1 MYNNHVE
8 VAEVFY
14 FRSKCRFPGKPLA
27 STIRKQGGGILL
39 QDKNMETVRAY
50 KTELDPT
57 NKQISYFVGA
67 CGMAR
72 FVYNWSLDYW
82 IKEYERGEKRTGWMK
97 LNTKL
102 TELKQSEYQ
111 WMNDYSNWIRV
122 YAMKQ
127 CDEAY
132 ANFFRRIKQGKK
144 SGFPKFKSKKR
155 SKMNFTVNGGVVN
168 ITETKIRLPKV
179 GWIRL
184 KEHAYIPV
192 KPDKI
197 CYATVSEKN
206 GRWYISI
213 TVNETIPDQSKPEN
227 VIGIDLGIKS
237 LAVTSD
243 GVYYENPKEL
253 YKAEKKLKRLDR
265 QLSRKEKGSNNY
277 KKAKLQRAKAY
288 EKVSRIRSK
297 TIHAVTKELAK
308 NKSVIVIED
317 LNVSGMMQNHH
328 LARAISDVSFYEFR
342 RQLEYKCK
350 WYGSELF
357 VIDRWYP
364 SSKTC
369 SNCGATNND
378 LKLSDRTYRC
388 DCGLEID
395 RDLNAAINIRNY
407 YTAKHAEID
416 ACRQSHKTDRV
427 SSAAWMKQEAG
438 CEVVY
443 A

>member
-1 MYNNHVE
+1 
-8 VAEVFY
+8 
-14 FRSKCRFPGKPLA
+14 
-27 STIRKQGGGILL
+27 
-39 QDKNMETVRAY
+39 MEIIRAY

-82 IKEYERGEKRTGWMK
+82 IKQHERGEKRTGWMK

-102 TELKQSEYQ
+102 TELKQSEFM
-111 WMNDYSNWIRV
+111 WMYDYSDWVRV
-122 YAMKQ
+122 YAVKQ

-132 ANFFRRIKQGKK
+132 TNFFRRIKQGKNP
-144 SGFPKFKSKKR
+144 GFPKFKSKKR
-155 SKMNFTVNGGVVN
+155 SKMNFTVNGGVVK

-179 GWIRL
+179 GWVRL
-184 KEHAYIPV
+184 KEHAYIPM
-192 KPDKI
+192 KPNKI
-197 CYATVSEKN
+197 SYATISEKN
-206 GRWYISI
+206 GHWYVS
-213 TVNETIPDQSKPEN
+213 VSVSETIPDPKQKSEN
-227 VIGIDLGIKS
+227 VVGVDLGIKT

-243 GVYYENPKEL
+243 GVYYENQNGL

-265 QLSRKEKGSNNY
+265 RLSRKEKSSNNY

-288 EKVSRIRSK
+288 EKVMRTRKHILNEI
-297 TIHAVTKELAK
+297 TTELAK
-308 NKSVIVIED
+308 DKSVIVVED

-357 VIDRWYP
+357 IIDRWFP

-369 SNCGATNND
+369 SACGAINNE
-378 LKLSDRTYRC
+378 LKLSDRIYKC

-395 RDLNAAINIRNY
+395 RDLNAAINIKNY
-407 YTAKHAEID
+407 YTAKHAEIN
-416 ACRQSHKTDRV
+416 ACGDDCKTSRV
-427 SSAAWMKQEAG
+427 SLAASMKQEAG
-438 CEVVY
+438 CEAVC

>member
-1 MYNNHVE
+1 
-8 VAEVFY
+8 
-14 FRSKCRFPGKPLA
+14 
-27 STIRKQGGGILL
+27 
-39 QDKNMETVRAY
+39 
-50 KTELDPT
+50 
-57 NKQISYFVGA
+57 
-67 CGMAR
+67 MAR

-102 TELKQSEYQ
+102 TELKQSEFT
-111 WMNDYSNWIRV
+111 WMNNYSDWVRT

-132 ANFFRRIKQGKK
+132 ANFFRRIKHGKK
-144 SGFPKFKSKKR
+144 PGFPKFKSKKR
-155 SKMNFTVNGGVVN
+155 SKMNFTIKGSNVK
-168 ITETKIRLPKV
+168 ITETKIKLPKI

-184 KEHAYIPV
+184 KERAYIPV

-197 CYATVSEKN
+197 CYATISEIN
-206 GRWYISI
+206 GRWYVSV
-213 TVNETIPDQSKPEN
+213 TVSETIPDPEQKPEN
-227 VIGIDLGIKS
+227 VVGVDLGIKT

-277 KKAKLQRAKAY
+277 KKTKLQRAKVY
-288 EKVSRIRSK
+288 EKVSRIRSY
-297 TIHAVTKELAK
+297 TIHAITTELAK
-308 NKSVIVIED
+308 NKSALIVED
-317 LNVSGMMQNHH
+317 LNVSGMMKNHH
-328 LARAISDVSFYEFR
+328 LARAISDASFYEFR

-357 VIDRWYP
+357 VMDRWYP

-369 SNCGATNND
+369 SACGAINSE
-378 LKLSDRTYRC
+378 LKLSDRVYKC
-388 DCGLEID
+388 NCGLEID
-395 RDLNAAINIRNY
+395 RDLNAAINLRNY
-407 YTAKHAEID
+407 YTAKHVGIDVCGEII
-416 ACRQSHKTDRV
+416 RPQSIEAV
-427 SSAAWMKQEAG
+427 SLKQEVSG
-438 CEVVY
+438 EVVY